1 MALLTCKRRIDL
13 RVVHQAIRHSREKQ
27 PYPSTPWIRITLMT
41 RYKHSSHSND
51 ARIAGLGQ
59 VPFIVNR
66 PGNQRRDIAE
76 FQMQLMVEFADH
88 PRCRLL
94 NLGRSM
100 TLGAHHLRTNG
111 TGNHL

>member
-1 MALLTCKRRIDL
+1 
-13 RVVHQAIRHSREKQ
+13 
-27 PYPSTPWIRITLMT
+27 MT

-88 PRCRLL
+88 QRCPLL
-94 NLGRSM
+94 DFGRSM
-100 TLGAHHLRTNG
+100 TLGAHFHLRQIIVLRLRAGGN
-111 TGNHL
+111 TGVATSTLRHNL